1 MKIGIPKEVLDG
13 ETRVAVVPSMVAVLK
28 KSKHEVFFET
38 GAGLRSSFV
47 DSEYQAAG
55 ATMVKNGVD
64 LYRAS
69 EVVLK
74 FQPPRLHPQAGVHEA
89 DLIGEGAALICFM
102 EPHLYPEAIRKLAA
116 RKATCF
122 AMDYVPRLTRAQT
135 MDALSSIATVAGYKA
150 VLVAA
155 YHLGKFF
162 PLLMTAAGTIAPAN
176 VMILGAGVAGLQ
188 AIATARRL
196 GAKVEAFDPRPA
208 VKEQVKSLGA
218 QFIDMEITE
227 DVETAGGY
235 AKEQSEAFLLRER
248 QAIAGRLPKMDA
260 VITTAQVFGKRA
272 PLLITEDMVKMM
284 RPGSVIV
291 DLAADQ
297 GGNCALS
304 EPRQTVVKHEITVI
318 GVVNLAN
325 TIPVHASQM
334 YSKNITNLFLHL
346 YKAPDGKLDFSDDI
360 TKGACLTHQGEIVN
374 DAVRKI
380 VSGGGTNP

>member
-13 ETRVAVVPSMVAVLK
+13 ETRVAVVPSMVAILK
-28 KSKHEVFFET
+28 KSKHDVLVES

-47 DSEYQAAG
+47 DSEYEAAG
-55 ATMVKNGVD
+55 ATIVKNGSE

-74 FQPPRLHPQAGVHEA
+74 FQPPRLHPLAGVHEA
-89 DLIGEGAALICFM
+89 DLLPEGAGLICFM
-102 EPHLYPEAIRKLAA
+102 EPHLYPEAVRKLAA
-116 RKATCF
+116 RQATSF
-122 AMDYVPRLTRAQT
+122 AMDYVPRLTRAQS
-135 MDALSSIATVAGYKA
+135 MDALSSIATIAGYKA

-176 VMILGAGVAGLQ
+176 IMILGAGVAGLQ

-227 DVETAGGY
+227 EVETAGGY

-248 QAIAGRLPKMDA
+248 QAIAGRLPKMDV
-260 VITTAQVFGKRA
+260 VISTAQVFGKRA
-272 PLLITEDMVKMM
+272 PLLLTEDMVQMM

-304 EPRQTVVKHEITVI
+304 QPHQTVVKHDVTII

-374 DAVRKI
+374 DAVKKI
-380 VSGGGTNP
+380 VSAGGTKQ

>member
-1 MKIGIPKEVLDG
+1 
-13 ETRVAVVPSMVAVLK
+13 
-28 KSKHEVFFET
+28 VFVET
-38 GAGLRSSFV
+38 GAGLGASFQ
-47 DSEYQAAG
+47 DDEYRQAG
-55 ATMVKNGVD
+55 ATIVRDGIE

-74 FQPPRLHPQAGVHEA
+74 FQPPRQHPHTGKHEA
-89 DLIGEGAALICFM
+89 ELIPEGVGLICFM
-102 EPHLYPEAIRKLAA
+102 EPHLYPETICKLAE
-116 RKATCF
+116 RRITCF
-122 AMDYVPRLTRAQT
+122 AMDYVPRITRAQS

-162 PLLMTAAGTIAPAN
+162 PLLMTAAGTIPPAS

-188 AIATARRL
+188 AIATAKRL

-218 QFIDMEITE
+218 QFIEMEITE
-227 DVETAGGY
+227 NIETKGGY
-235 AKEQSEAFLLRER
+235 AKEQSEAFLQKER
-248 QAIAGRLPKMDA
+248 DAIAARLPKMDI

-284 RPGSVIV
+284 RPGSVVV

-304 EPRQTVVKHEITVI
+304 EPRQTVVKHGVTII

-334 YSKNITNLFLHL
+334 YSKNIVNLFLHL
-346 YKAPDGKLDFSDDI
+346 YKSPEGKLDFSDEI

-374 DAVRKI
+374 ESVKKI
-380 VSGGGTNP
+380 ISAGGRSK

>member
-1 MKIGIPKEVLDG
+1 MKIGIPKEILDG
-13 ETRVAVVPSMVAVLK
+13 ETRVAVVPSMVAILK
-28 KSKHEVFFET
+28 KSKHEVLVES

-55 ATMVKNGVD
+55 AMVVKNGSE

-74 FQPPRLHPQAGVHEA
+74 FQPPRLHPQAGAHEA
-89 DLIGEGAALICFM
+89 DLIPAGAALICFM
-102 EPHLYPEAIRKLAA
+102 EPHLYPEAVRQLAA
-116 RKATCF
+116 RQVTCF
-122 AMDYVPRLTRAQT
+122 AMDYVPRITRAQT
-135 MDALSSIATVAGYKA
+135 MDALSSIATIAGYKA

-176 VMILGAGVAGLQ
+176 IMILGAGVAGLQ

-227 DVETAGGY
+227 EVETAGGY

-248 QAIAGRLPKMDA
+248 QAIAGRLPKMDV
-260 VITTAQVFGKRA
+260 VISTAQVFGKRA
-272 PLLITEDMVKMM
+272 PLLLTEDMVQMM

-304 EPRQTVVKHEITVI
+304 QPHQTVVKHDVTII

-346 YKAPDGKLDFSDDI
+346 YKAPDGKLDFSDEI

-374 DAVRKI
+374 DAVKKI
-380 VSGGGTNP
+380 VSAGGTKQ

>member
-13 ETRVAVVPSMVAVLK
+13 ETRVAVVPSMVAILK
-28 KSKHEVFFET
+28 KSKHEVLVET

-47 DSEYQAAG
+47 DSEYEAAG
-55 ATMVKNGVD
+55 ATIVKNGSE

-74 FQPPRLHPQAGVHEA
+74 FQPPRLHPHAGVHEA
-89 DLIGEGAALICFM
+89 DLLPQGAGLICFM
-102 EPHLYPEAIRKLAA
+102 EPHLYPEAVRKLAA
-116 RKATCF
+116 RQATSF
-122 AMDYVPRLTRAQT
+122 AMDYVPRLTRAQS
-135 MDALSSIATVAGYKA
+135 MDALSSIATITGYKA

-176 VMILGAGVAGLQ
+176 IMILGAGVAGLQ

-227 DVETAGGY
+227 NVETAGGY

-248 QAIAGRLPKMDA
+248 QAIASRLPKMDA

-272 PLLITEDMVKMM
+272 PLLITEDMVRMM

-304 EPRQTVVKHEITVI
+304 QPQQTVVKHEITI
-318 GVVNLAN
+318 LGVVNLAN

-346 YKAPDGKLDFSDDI
+346 YKSPDGKLDFSDDI

-374 DAVRKI
+374 DAVKKI
-380 VSGGGTNP
+380 VSGGGTNS